1 MTRLPRVSGDEM
13 TKALVKIGFSV
24 VRTRG
29 SHRILQHPD
38 GRVTVVPTHA
48 GEAIGPGLLLKILAD
63 CELTRDQFEKLL

>member
-38 GRVTVVPTHA
+38 GRVTVVPIHA

>member
-13 TKALVKIGFSV
+13 TKTLVKIGFSV

-38 GRVTVVPTHA
+38 GRVTVVPIHA

-63 CELTRDQFEKLL
+63 CELARDEFEKLL

>member
-13 TKALVKIGFSV
+13 TKTLVKIGFSV
-24 VRTRG
+24 IRTRG

-38 GRVTVVPTHA
+38 GRVTVVPVHA

-63 CELTRDQFEKLL
+63 CELTRDEFEKLL

>member
-13 TKALVKIGFSV
+13 TKTLVKIGFSV

-63 CELTRDQFEKLL
+63 CELARDEFEKLL